1 MAQPGISTAVES
13 KLRRAAAVLAILAAM
28 FAAAAT
34 HAATIEGPRVVSQTP
49 AAAATAVEID
59 TIISITWDRPMA
71 AGTTFAVAG
80 PGGPVAGWFSYEPE
94 NRSVIFHP
102 AGLLMPGA
110 EYRVT
115 VQGQRGASGAVQP
128 STLEWTFQTAG
139 PTSVS
144 IADFSAGPPI
154 ATNWWWTTWPWL
166 MVILSALSLLGLL
179 WVWRQRTPERS

>member
-1 MAQPGISTAVES
+1 LAKV
-13 KLRRAAAVLAILAAM
+13 RRAAVALAFLGALLWVGV
-28 FAAAAT
+28 T
-34 HAATIEGPRVVSQTP
+34 HAVTIEGPRVVSQTP
-49 AAAATAVEID
+49 AAAATAVELD
-59 TIISITWDRPMA
+59 TLISITWDRPMA
-71 AGTTFAVAG
+71 AGTKFAVAG

-102 AGLLMPGA
+102 AGLLIPGA

-115 VQGQRGASGAVQP
+115 VSGQRGASGAVQP
-128 STLEWTFQTAG
+128 SPLEWSFQTAG

-144 IADFSAGPPI
+144 LAEFTAGPPI

-179 WVWRQRTPERS
+179 WVWRQRSTESS